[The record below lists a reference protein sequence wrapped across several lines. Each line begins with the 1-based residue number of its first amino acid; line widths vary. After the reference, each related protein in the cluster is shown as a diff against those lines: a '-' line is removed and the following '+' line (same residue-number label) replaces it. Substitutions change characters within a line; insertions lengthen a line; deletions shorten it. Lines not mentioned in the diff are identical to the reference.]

1 LNGAPAC
8 SFVGFGFGP
17 IQAGL
22 FLYEAFRSRNFDRYT
37 VAEVAPGA
45 VRTLREA
52 DGFFHLNVAWRDRVE
67 ISTVGPIRICD
78 PAAERDRL
86 HLISAIAEARE
97 IATAVPSVQYYA
109 ALGPASLHRILALGL
124 ASKLESGG
132 PPAIVYAAENH
143 NRAAEI
149 LRSAVT
155 EEIPQALRPAV
166 LSRVQFLNTVIG
178 KMSVVVSDADEIRER
193 ALAPVT
199 PAEGRAFLVESF
211 NHILVSRIEPAGGLF
226 RRAIGVFEE
235 KDDLLPF
242 EEAKLYGHN
251 AAHSLAA
258 YLAALRGMKHMSELA
273 HAPDLFDFV
282 RDAFLE
288 ESGAAL
294 VRKYSGTDS
303 LFTPEGYREYCDDLL
318 CRMLNPNLRDTVERV
333 GRDPGRK
340 LGWDDRLI
348 GTIRLAMRQGIQA
361 RRFAA
366 GAAAALARL
375 DPGFLGGFTPAGVLL
390 DPLWSDAH
398 VDPDERLAV
407 LRLIEEA
414 THEVKRLQKRDF
426 S

>member
-1 LNGAPAC
+1 LNVAPAC

-37 VAEVAPGA
+37 VAEVAPAA
-45 VRTLREA
+45 VCALREA
-52 DGFFHLNVAWRDRVE
+52 DGYFRINVAWRDRVE
-67 ISTVGPIRICD
+67 ISSIGPIRICD
-78 PAAERDRL
+78 PAEERDRL

-109 ALGPASLHRILALGL
+109 TPGPASLHRILALGL

-149 LRSAVT
+149 LRSAVM
-155 EEIPQALRPAV
+155 EEVAQALRPAV

-178 KMSVVVSDADEIRER
+178 KMSVVVSDADELRER

-199 PAEGRAFLVESF
+199 RAEGRAFLVESF
-211 NHILVSRIEPAGGLF
+211 NHILVSRVEPAGGLF
-226 RRAIGVFEE
+226 RRGIEVFEE

-251 AAHSLAA
+251 AAHSVAA
-258 YLAALRGMKHMSELA
+258 YLAALRGLKYMSELA
-273 HAPDLFDFV
+273 QVQDLIDFV
-282 RDAFLE
+282 REAFLE

-294 VRKYSGTDS
+294 VRKYSGIDP
-303 LFTPEGYREYCDDLL
+303 LFTLEGYREYCDDLL
-318 CRMLNPNLRDTVERV
+318 CRMLNPYLRDTVERV

-348 GTIRLAMRQGIQA
+348 GTIRLAMHQGIKP

-366 GAAAALARL
+366 GAAAALACL
-375 DPGFLGGFTPAGVLL
+375 SPGFLEGSTSAGVLL
-390 DPLWSDAH
+390 DPLWRDAH
-398 VDPDERLAV
+398 VNPKEREAV
-407 LRLIEEA
+407 LTLIEQGIDD
-414 THEVKRLQKRDF
+414 VKRF
-426 S
+426 ANA